1 MNYTT
6 QQLGINHDDLFSVI
20 TFVLLC
26 LFFKNYENNSFNN
39 SFFIIFH
46 FYFQGGGV
54 RIKLLK
60 FYTNTIKYLS
70 DIILKQKKHKNVE
83 KTLFSTTAR
92 HATTVLY
99 IRDEVSGCVLVCNG
113 FAIWQSRQSRQCC
126 NPSGN
131 LA

>member
-46 FYFQGGGV
+46 FQGGGGGPN
-54 RIKLLK
+54 K
-60 FYTNTIKYLS
+60 
-70 DIILKQKKHKNVE
+70 IIE
-83 KTLFSTTAR
+83 I
-92 HATTVLY
+92 LY
-99 IRDEVSGCVLVCNG
+99 
-113 FAIWQSRQSRQCC
+113 
-126 NPSGN
+126 
-131 LA
+131 